1 MGIDEILGEQRQAV
15 LELAARHGARHV
27 RVFGSIAR
35 GEATTTSDVDF
46 LVNMDP
52 GRSFLDLCAL
62 GDDLEDLLGRK
73 VDLVTEPAIS
83 PFLRDRILGE
93 AVPL

>member
-1 MGIDEILGEQRQAV
+1 MGIEEILGRHREAM
-15 LELAARHGARHV
+15 LDLATRHGAKNV

-35 GEATTTSDVDF
+35 GEGTTTSDVDL
-46 LVNMDP
+46 LVDMDQ

-62 GDDLEDLLGRK
+62 GDDLEDLLGRR
-73 VDLVTEPAIS
+73 VDILTEPALS
-83 PFLRDRILGE
+83 RFLRDRILNE

>member
-1 MGIDEILGEQRQAV
+1 MGIDEILGGQRQAV

>member
-1 MGIDEILGEQRQAV
+1 MEHAKSVCLR
-15 LELAARHGARHV
+15 
-27 RVFGSIAR
+27 SIAR

-83 PFLRDRILGE
+83 PFLRARILGE
-93 AVPL
+93 AVLL

>member
-1 MGIDEILGEQRQAV
+1 MGIDELLGGHRQAV
-15 LELAARHGARHV
+15 LDLAARHGARNV

-35 GEATTTSDVDF
+35 DEATPASDVDL
-46 LVNMDP
+46 LVNMDA

-62 GDDLEDLLGRK
+62 GDDLEDLIGRK
-73 VDLVTEPAIS
+73 VNVVTEPGIS
-83 PFLRDRILGE
+83 RFLRARVLGE

>member
-1 MGIDEILGEQRQAV
+1 MGIDELLGGQRQAV